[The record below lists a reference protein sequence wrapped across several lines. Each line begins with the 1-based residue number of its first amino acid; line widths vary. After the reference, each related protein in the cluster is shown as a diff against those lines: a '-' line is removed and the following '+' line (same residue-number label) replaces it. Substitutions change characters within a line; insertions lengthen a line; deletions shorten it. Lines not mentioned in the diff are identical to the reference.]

1 MGKEI
6 LKLSSPIKVNGVEI
20 KELAYD
26 IDALG
31 PGDIMQADKNRMKVT
46 SGMVSQTVAEL
57 DTTLHLY
64 VGLQAVIKLNPSVDV
79 SDLNN
84 LSGKDTYKIMKIGR
98 SFFREDSSVDE
109 STTSEEQSAPIQEDT
124 IAQNSK

>member
-1 MGKEI
+1 MSKEV

-31 PGDIMQADKNRMKVT
+31 PGDIIQADKNRIKAT
-46 SGMVSQTVAEL
+46 NGIISQTVAEL
-57 DTTLHLY
+57 DPTLHIC
-64 VGLQAVIKLNPSVDV
+64 VGQQAIIKLNPSVDIT
-79 SDLNN
+79 DLNN
-84 LSGKDTYKIMKIGR
+84 LSGKDTYKVMKIGR
-98 SFFREDSSVDE
+98 SFFREASSADE

-124 IAQNSK
+124 TVQKSK